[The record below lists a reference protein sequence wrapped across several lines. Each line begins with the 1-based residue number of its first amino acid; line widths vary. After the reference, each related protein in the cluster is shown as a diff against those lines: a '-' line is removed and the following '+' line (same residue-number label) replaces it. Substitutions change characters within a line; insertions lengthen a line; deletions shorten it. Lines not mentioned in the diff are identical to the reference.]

1 MIAEPAFPGKLKK
14 TSGPDLQKKRH
25 LLVIAKSYPPEEFSK
40 LDEKRVKFLKRK
52 LEWGTSNKEKDE

>member
-25 LLVIAKSYPPEEFSK
+25 LLAIAKSHPPEEFFSK
-40 LDEKRVKFLKRK
+40 LEEKGWNF
-52 LEWGTSNKEKDE
+52 

>member
-25 LLVIAKSYPPEEFSK
+25 LLAIAKSRPPEEFFSK
-40 LDEKRVKFLKRK
+40 LEEKRVEFLKRK
-52 LEWGTSNKEKDE
+52 IDWGNFKQREG

>member
-25 LLVIAKSYPPEEFSK
+25 LLVIAKSHPPEEFSK
-40 LDEKRVKFLKRK
+40 LEEKRVEFQKERSSG
-52 LEWGTSNKEKDE
+52 ETSNKEKDE

>member
-25 LLVIAKSYPPEEFSK
+25 LLAIAKSHPPEEFSK
-40 LDEKRVKFLKRK
+40 REEKTQKRVEF
-52 LEWGTSNKEKDE
+52 

>member
-25 LLVIAKSYPPEEFSK
+25 LLAIAKSYPPEEFSK
-40 LDEKRVKFLKRK
+40 LDEKRVEF
-52 LEWGTSNKEKDE
+52 